1 MNSQNEIQTLPQVWM
16 LRLPEVMKRTALSR
30 SQIYRLIDFGEF
42 PKQVPLCERAVGWI
56 EEEIDLW
63 LKSRIEHSRNPLPA
77 SKC

>member
-1 MNSQNEIQTLPQVWM
+1 MNSQNEIQTFPPVRM
-16 LRLPEVMKRTALSR
+16 LRLPEVIRKTALSR

-63 LKSRIEHSRNPLPA
+63 LQGRIEHSRNLQG
-77 SKC
+77 

>member
-1 MNSQNEIQTLPQVWM
+1 MVSQNEIQTLPQVWM

-42 PKQVPLCERAVGWI
+42 PKQVPLSERAVGWI

-63 LKSRIEHSRNPLPA
+63 LKGRIERSRN
-77 SKC
+77 SQVKSQC

>member
-1 MNSQNEIQTLPQVWM
+1 MNSQNEIQTFPPVRM
-16 LRLPEVMKRTALSR
+16 LRLPEGIRKTALSR

-63 LKSRIEHSRNPLPA
+63 LQGRIEHSRNLQG
-77 SKC
+77 